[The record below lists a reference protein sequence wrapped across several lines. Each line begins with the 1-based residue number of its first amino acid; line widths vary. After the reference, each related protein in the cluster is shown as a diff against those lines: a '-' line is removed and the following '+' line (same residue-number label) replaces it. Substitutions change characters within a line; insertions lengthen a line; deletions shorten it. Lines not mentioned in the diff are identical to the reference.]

1 MALYDIAGLCVS
13 MNAGGRTLRQAEK
26 YLSNDQNKTPDI
38 EINVNKQRIENAKKD
53 HPELDENDWEYL
65 LTGSDFY
72 TYLLDFDGMLLH
84 SSCVVVDG
92 FAYLFSADS
101 GTGKS
106 THTNLW
112 LEKFKD
118 KAYILND
125 DKPAIRKIDGKIYAC
140 GTPWSGKYDISQP
153 KIVPIAAI
161 ALLERSETNYIKPA
175 ETKKGVFTIFSQTVR
190 RLNKEHIN
198 KLFDN
203 VEMLFQNIPI
213 YEFGCNISQDAVDV
227 AYNTMKPKFDK

>member
-38 EINVNKQRIENAKKD
+38 EINVNNQRIENAKKD

-72 TYLLDFDGMLLH
+72 THLLDFDGMLLH

-112 LEKFKD
+112 LEKFKG

>member
-13 MNAGGRTLRQAEK
+13 MNVGGRTLKQAEK
-26 YLSNDQNKTPDI
+26 YLSKNQNKTPDI
-38 EINVNKQRIENAKKD
+38 KINVSKKRIEDAVKD
-53 HPELDENDWEYL
+53 HPELSEDDWEYL

-84 SSCVVVDG
+84 SSCVVVNDY
-92 FAYLFSADS
+92 AYLFSADS

-112 LEKFKD
+112 LAKFKEN
-118 KAYILND
+118 AYILND

-140 GTPWSGKYDISQP
+140 GTPWSGKYDISRP
-153 KIVPIAAI
+153 NIVPVAAI
-161 ALLERSETNYIKPA
+161 ALLQRNDTNYIKPA

-203 VEMLFQNIPI
+203 VEMLFENIPI
-213 YEFGCNISQDAVDV
+213 YEFGCNISQDAVTV
-227 AYNTMKPKFDK
+227 AYNTMKPKEK

>member
-112 LEKFKD
+112 LEKFKG

-161 ALLERSETNYIKPA
+161 ALLERSETNYIKLA

>member
-112 LEKFKD
+112 LEKFKG

>member
-72 TYLLDFDGMLLH
+72 THLLDFDGMLLH

-112 LEKFKD
+112 LEKFKG

>member
-72 TYLLDFDGMLLH
+72 THLLDFDGMLLH

-112 LEKFKD
+112 LEKFKG

-125 DKPAIRKIDGKIYAC
+125 DKPAIRKIDSKIYAC